1 MTQGACRI
9 LIYLGTLRHLWRSIK
24 SLRKLSRDDANNGN
38 DSISPSVHL
47 DILEVWSLL
56 GLHSLY
62 ISTGLE
68 QFFQYLPLYFY
79 VKMFG
84 LFLFFFFPY
93 IEKSCSGLMCKTNPI
108 EILAVT
114 LTFTENKLMSII
126 QVELIFMLA
135 LALVSTHIGANIFS
149 GWVIL

>member
-24 SLRKLSRDDANNGN
+24 SLRKLSRDDADNGN
-38 DSISPSVHL
+38 DNISPNVHL

-84 LFLFFFFPY
+84 LFLFFFLPSASNQNVIAQFLFDRVLVQNF
-93 IEKSCSGLMCKTNPI
+93 ITGHLDEKLKKMGC
-108 EILAVT
+108 
-114 LTFTENKLMSII
+114 F
-126 QVELIFMLA
+126 
-135 LALVSTHIGANIFS
+135 STDCGEGYCIHGK
-149 GWVIL
+149 GEKEC